1 MSKRRNSE
9 TLEDEGLLRKRPHLT
24 PNTNTDST
32 LGSIIAGITPWT
44 SSDIPKDLP
53 PLPPIAKPELETAVF
68 RHPGT
73 GHGPNY
79 EILEWFGDAALETIS
94 TDLVM
99 HTFEN
104 HLTVGRLSQLRE
116 QLVRNVTLAEY
127 YRQYEFHK
135 RTHLP
140 TDMGTME
147 QLMRTK
153 PRDKDVIKIQGDIFE
168 AYVGAIIRADP
179 VQGRTNAATWLKALW
194 GRTIKDQIIKVE
206 RAAASAPKIQVD
218 QPEGDARPPKKE
230 PTPKE
235 RLAQILVVKGIK
247 IRYEDM
253 PCNKKDKNLGLP
265 LYAIGVYL
273 DGWGETNKL
282 LGVGTALKKTE
293 AGAKAASAA
302 LENRKL
308 MKLLGDKK
316 QAFLSARG

>member
-1 MSKRRNSE
+1 MSKRPNSE
-9 TLEDEGLLRKRPHLT
+9 ALEDEGLRKRPHLT
-24 PNTNTDST
+24 PTTDNT

-44 SSDIPKDLP
+44 SSDIPKELP

-68 RHPGT
+68 RHPGI
-73 GHGPNY
+73 GYGSNY

-99 HTFEN
+99 QTFGN

-127 YRQYEFHK
+127 YRQYGFHK
-135 RTHLP
+135 RTQLP
-140 TDMGTME
+140 ADMGTME

-153 PRDKDVIKIQGDIFE
+153 PRDRDVIKVQGDVFE

-179 VQGRTNAATWLKALW
+179 VQGRANAAAWLKALW
-194 GRTIKDQIIKVE
+194 GRTIKDQIKQVE
-206 RAAASAPKIQVD
+206 RTEASVN
-218 QPEGDARPPKKE
+218 QPAERDVGPPKKE
-230 PTPKE
+230 LTPKE

-265 LYAIGVYL
+265 LYAMGVYL

-316 QAFLSARG
+316 KAFLSARE

>member
-1 MSKRRNSE
+1 MSKRPNSE
-9 TLEDEGLLRKRPHLT
+9 TLEDEGLRKRPHLT
-24 PNTNTDST
+24 PTTDNTI
-32 LGSIIAGITPWT
+32 GSIIAGITRWT
-44 SSDIPKDLP
+44 SSEIPKDLP

-68 RHPGT
+68 RHPGI

-99 HTFEN
+99 QTFEN

-127 YRQYEFHK
+127 YRQYGFHK
-135 RTHLP
+135 RTQLP
-140 TDMGTME
+140 ADMGTME
-147 QLMRTK
+147 HLMRTK
-153 PRDKDVIKIQGDIFE
+153 PRDRDVIKIQGDIFE

-179 VQGRTNAATWLKALW
+179 IQGRANAAAWLKALW
-194 GRTIKDQIIKVE
+194 GRTIKDQIKQAE
-206 RAAASAPKIQVD
+206 RTEASASKAQVNY
-218 QPEGDARPPKKE
+218 PAERDAAPHKKE
-230 PTPKE
+230 PTSKE

-253 PCNKKDKNLGLP
+253 PCNKKDRNLGLP
-265 LYAIGVYL
+265 LYAMGVYL

-316 QAFLSARG
+316 KAFLSARE

>member
-9 TLEDEGLLRKRPHLT
+9 TPEDEGLRKRPHLT
-24 PNTNTDST
+24 PNTDNT
-32 LGSIIAGITPWT
+32 LGSLIEGITPWT
-44 SSDIPKDLP
+44 SSDISRNLP
-53 PLPPIAKPELETAVF
+53 PLPPIAKPELEAAVF
-68 RHPGT
+68 RHPGI

-94 TDLVM
+94 TDLVIQ
-99 HTFEN
+99 TFEN
-104 HLTVGRLSQLRE
+104 HLPAGRLSQIRE

-127 YRQYEFHK
+127 YRQYGFQK
-135 RTHLP
+135 RTQLP
-140 TDMGTME
+140 IDMGTME

-153 PRDKDVIKIQGDIFE
+153 PRDRDVIKIQGDIFE

-179 VQGRTNAATWLKALW
+179 VQGRTNAAAWLKALW
-194 GRTIKDQIIKVE
+194 GRTIEDQIKKVE
-206 RAAASAPKIQVD
+206 RTSQASVLKAQD
-218 QPEGDARPPKKE
+218 NQSTEGEAGPPKKE
-230 PTPKE
+230 LTPKE
-235 RLAQILVVKGIK
+235 RLAQVLVVKGIK

-265 LYAIGVYL
+265 LFAIGVYL

-282 LGVGTALKKTE
+282 LGIGTALQKKE

-308 MKLLGDKK
+308 MKLFGDKK
-316 QAFLSARG
+316 KAFLSARE

>member
-1 MSKRRNSE
+1 MSKRPNSE
-9 TLEDEGLLRKRPHLT
+9 ALEDEGLRKRPHLT
-24 PNTNTDST
+24 PTTDNTI
-32 LGSIIAGITPWT
+32 GSIIAGITPWT
-44 SSDIPKDLP
+44 SSDIPKELP

-68 RHPGT
+68 RHPGI

-99 HTFEN
+99 QTFGN

-127 YRQYEFHK
+127 YRQYGFHK
-135 RTHLP
+135 RTQLP
-140 TDMGTME
+140 ADMGTME

-153 PRDKDVIKIQGDIFE
+153 PRDRDVIKIQGDVFE

-179 VQGRTNAATWLKALW
+179 VQGRANAAAWLKVLW
-194 GRTIKDQIIKVE
+194 GSTIKDQIKQVE
-206 RAAASAPKIQVD
+206 RTEASASKTQVN
-218 QPEGDARPPKKE
+218 QPAEREGPPKKE
-230 PTPKE
+230 LTPKE

-265 LYAIGVYL
+265 LYAMGVYL

-316 QAFLSARG
+316 KAFLSARE

>member
-1 MSKRRNSE
+1 MSKRRNTE
-9 TLEDEGLLRKRPHLT
+9 TLEDEGLRKRPHLT
-24 PNTNTDST
+24 PNTDNT
-32 LGSIIAGITPWT
+32 LGSIMGGITPW
-44 SSDIPKDLP
+44 SYSDVPSELP
-53 PLPPIAKPELETAVF
+53 PLPPIAKPELEAAVF
-68 RHPGT
+68 RHPGL

-99 HTFEN
+99 QTFE
-104 HLTVGRLSQLRE
+104 HYLPVGRLSQIRE

-127 YRQYEFHK
+127 YRQYGFHK
-135 RTHLP
+135 RTELP
-140 TDMGTME
+140 IDMGTME
-147 QLMRTK
+147 QLIRTK
-153 PRDKDVIKIQGDIFE
+153 PRDRDVIKIQGDIFE

-194 GRTIKDQIIKVE
+194 GRTIKDQIKQAE
-206 RAAASAPKIQVD
+206 RARNASILKAQDD
-218 QPEGDARPPKKE
+218 QSAKGDAGPPKKDL
-230 PTPKE
+230 TPKE
-235 RLAQILVVKGIK
+235 RLAQVLIVKGVK

-265 LYAIGVYL
+265 LFAIGAYL

-282 LGVGTALKKTE
+282 LGIGSALQKKE

-308 MKLLGDKK
+308 MKLFGDMKK
-316 QAFLSARG
+316 AFLSARE